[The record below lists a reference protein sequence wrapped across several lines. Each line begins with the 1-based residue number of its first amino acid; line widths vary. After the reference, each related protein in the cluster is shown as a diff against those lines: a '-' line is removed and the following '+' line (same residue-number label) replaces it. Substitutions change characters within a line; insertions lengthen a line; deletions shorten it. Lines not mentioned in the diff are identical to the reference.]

1 MTDLSAYMAESI
13 RGIMKHAYTNVL
25 SNPREA
31 RFVAR
36 MQRAFRRSERRR
48 NEILKDDGLDVP
60 PFLIASIATAC
71 NLQCKGCYARKNG
84 IAADPDA
91 PQKATLKPNQWR
103 TIFDEAAALGVNF
116 CLLAGGEPLT
126 RRDILDQ
133 AAAVKDIIF
142 PIFTNGTMIGA
153 QFVDF
158 FKHHLNLVPVI
169 SLEGDASATDNRR
182 GQGVYQ
188 RALLSMQ
195 LLANENL
202 FFGTS
207 ITVTTENMHAVTD
220 HAYLRQLHDLGCRLV
235 FYVEYVPFDETT
247 AHLAFGYEHV
257 AEMEHIV
264 EQRREQFADDIIFL
278 SFPGDEKALD
288 GCLAAGRGFFHIG
301 PDGAAEPCP
310 FSPYSDSN
318 VAILGLRQALQSP
331 LFRRIRNAHALG
343 WEHTGGCTLYE
354 HRDEVESMLKT

>member
-1 MTDLSAYMAESI
+1 MIDIGSYMAESI
-13 RGIMKHAYTNVL
+13 RNIMRSAYLNVL
-25 SNPREA
+25 TNPREA

-36 MQRAFRRSERRR
+36 MQRTFGSSERRR
-48 NEILKDDGLDVP
+48 KSVREADGVDIP

-91 PQKATLKPNQWR
+91 PQKATLSPDQWR
-103 TIFDEAAALGVNF
+103 SIFDEAAQLGINF

-126 RRDILDQ
+126 RRDILEQ

-142 PIFTNGTMIGA
+142 PIFTNGTMIGV
-153 QFVDF
+153 QYLDF
-158 FKHHLNLVPVI
+158 FKRNLNMVPVI

-182 GQGVYQ
+182 GKGVYL
-188 RALLSMQ
+188 RALTSMQ
-195 LLANENL
+195 MLEKEKL

-207 ITVTTENMHAVTD
+207 ITVTTENYHAVTD
-220 HAYLRQLHDLGCRLV
+220 SAYLRQLRDMGCRLV
-235 FYVEYVPFDETT
+235 FYVEYVPFDESTS
-247 AHLAFGYEHV
+247 HLAFGDEHV
-257 AEMEHIV
+257 AEMEQLV
-264 EQRREQFADDIIFL
+264 ELRREDFPDIIFL

-310 FSPYSDSN
+310 FSPFSDSN
-318 VAILGLRQALQSP
+318 VASLGLLKALQSP
-331 LFRRIRNAHALG
+331 LFQRIRNARALG

-354 HRDEVESMLKT
+354 HRDEVEAMLKQ